1 METALSVIGL
11 LAYFLV
17 FGRLRRRTRLN
28 ELMLACAIA
37 VLALSNL
44 FLVTVPAV
52 AGWAP
57 DDLTVWG
64 APVAG
69 SFGALLFVLAA
80 WAAGPPIAAVRAAAR
95 GGLGWRDSSAAAD
108 HGPRPRARSL
118 VAASGGGFPGARL
131 VRPARHAAAS
141 GAVRPATRDGGAVR
155 CGRRRVPA
163 AFPAGPRR
171 VPRLACR
178 CRRAGCGSRKST
190 ICWTP

>member
-1 METALSVIGL
+1 MAGSVRQPFSVNGSTGRRKNPRSPATGRPGPAGSHPLRSAVAAGFSAVRGMRAAVMVTAIVLVTVTAAVALAPQFHPGYRRQAEDLTMETALSVIGL
-11 LAYFLV
+11 LACFLV

-57 DDLTVWG
+57 DDLTVWA

-80 WAAGPPIAAVRAAAR
+80 WAPDRQLRPSRAAAR
-95 GGLGWRDSSAAAD
+95 GGLG
-108 HGPRPRARSL
+108 
-118 VAASGGGFPGARL
+118 
-131 VRPARHAAAS
+131 
-141 GAVRPATRDGGAVR
+141 
-155 CGRRRVPA
+155 
-163 AFPAGPRR
+163 
-171 VPRLACR
+171 LA
-178 CRRAGCGSRKST
+178 
-190 ICWTP
+190 